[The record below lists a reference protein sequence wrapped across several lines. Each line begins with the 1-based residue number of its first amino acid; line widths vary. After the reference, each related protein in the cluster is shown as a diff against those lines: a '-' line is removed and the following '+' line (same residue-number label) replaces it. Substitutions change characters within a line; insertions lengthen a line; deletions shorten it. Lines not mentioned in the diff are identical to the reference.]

1 MASLPSTTQKS
12 SRWGAFLAGVESRLD
27 TILADEDHP
36 SSRPKSELTRQAQAG
51 QNDSIAPSPGQRAVG
66 ESISRPSSTSR
77 AQDRLNERL
86 AKAMANRNLN
96 RMNDKSPAASGVP
109 SRTASP
115 ANGTASPRPSTEVKR
130 EEGGTDQARASTDL
144 SKERQASIEPKER
157 NESQQSEDIAAR
169 APTAQ
174 IDEPN
179 PTRQSLD
186 SHSSAS
192 VQASLEL
199 TRSSAE
205 APSSPMIN
213 GISTGGEAI
222 TSSQYQQTIEQMRFD
237 YEAAELRRQEET
249 HVYLERID
257 ALQSKLQYLTK
268 EAAEIAKTAKSE
280 AELGSTEE
288 KLAAKDEK
296 IALLMEEG
304 HKLSQTELKHMGIIK
319 KLRTKAMEDDKRVA
333 ETKRLSEKH
342 EKAARE
348 AQERASHAEEAQK
361 RASEQARSLPR
372 LVEDL
377 ETMRADRDAQDAL
390 IQDLQAQLGEA
401 TSAAKQAEDKAQAEA
416 LEAQR
421 RRTADLADELSHLK
435 SEKEVAEKQLQTE
448 VRELREKSE
457 REKERAQIAE
467 IERQGEQN
475 ILESRLEAYRARAE
489 EASAGSGGDVQAKL
503 LRQIETLQNQY
514 AVASENW
521 QGIEGSL
528 LTRTSVLE
536 KERDDIAKREADVRR
551 KARETN
557 MKSRRVEEEL
567 ERVTT
572 KTQDLEHETSQQRVQ
587 LATLRDKIAKAEA
600 DASAARKELVV
611 EREAWEAKQ
620 AQRIEDRCRQQED
633 SFRTTPDTTEQ
644 HFPTDSPVT
653 SGRKRKTSNAGKA
666 SSPHNSRRLQG
677 LAITGASAEGPLSR
691 RSSTQPFFHSL
702 DRHRSL
708 SRQDSTTFIT
718 QPSINGA
725 IPETPSIQIENQD
738 DFFDGIRTPA
748 TPERTINDMISVSTA
763 GAGPSVQLVERM
775 SAAVRRLESEKAAH
789 KDELARLSAQRDEAR
804 EQIVGLI
811 KEAEEKRAAD
821 ARAKKLED
829 EVGDLNARYLT
840 TLEMLGEKSEKVDE
854 LMADVADLKEMYRE
868 LVDRTLK

>member
-1 MASLPSTTQKS
+1 
-12 SRWGAFLAGVESRLD
+12 
-27 TILADEDHP
+27 
-36 SSRPKSELTRQAQAG
+36 
-51 QNDSIAPSPGQRAVG
+51 
-66 ESISRPSSTSR
+66 
-77 AQDRLNERL
+77 
-86 AKAMANRNLN
+86 MANRNLN

-144 SKERQASIEPKER
+144 SKEPQASIEPKER

-169 APTAQ
+169 APAAQ

-186 SHSSAS
+186 SHRSAS
-192 VQASLEL
+192 VRS
-199 TRSSAE
+199 SSAE
-205 APSSPMIN
+205 APSSPMIIN

-222 TSSQYQQTIEQMRFD
+222 ASSQYQQTIEQMRSD

-280 AELGSTEE
+280 AEFGSTEE
-288 KLAAKDEK
+288 KLATKDEK

-416 LEAQR
+416 LEAER

-457 REKERAQIAE
+457 REKERVQIAE

-514 AVASENW
+514 VVASENW

-528 LTRTSVLE
+528 LIRTSTLE

-551 KARETN
+551 KARET
-557 MKSRRVEEEL
+557 
-567 ERVTT
+567 
-572 KTQDLEHETSQQRVQ
+572 
-587 LATLRDKIAKAEA
+587 
-600 DASAARKELVV
+600 
-611 EREAWEAKQ
+611 
-620 AQRIEDRCRQQED
+620 
-633 SFRTTPDTTEQ
+633 
-644 HFPTDSPVT
+644 
-653 SGRKRKTSNAGKA
+653 
-666 SSPHNSRRLQG
+666 
-677 LAITGASAEGPLSR
+677 
-691 RSSTQPFFHSL
+691 
-702 DRHRSL
+702 
-708 SRQDSTTFIT
+708 
-718 QPSINGA
+718 
-725 IPETPSIQIENQD
+725 
-738 DFFDGIRTPA
+738 
-748 TPERTINDMISVSTA
+748 VS
-763 GAGPSVQLVERM
+763 
-775 SAAVRRLESEKAAH
+775 
-789 KDELARLSAQRDEAR
+789 
-804 EQIVGLI
+804 
-811 KEAEEKRAAD
+811 
-821 ARAKKLED
+821 
-829 EVGDLNARYLT
+829 
-840 TLEMLGEKSEKVDE
+840 
-854 LMADVADLKEMYRE
+854 
-868 LVDRTLK
+868 